1 MLAANALE
9 GAVELGAAD
18 EEELVELRLEV
29 LVAVAL
35 AVVGELRVVELERVD
50 KEDDREVVL
59 LDLDVVE
66 ELRDDEVVVGLTGA
80 RVLEVNALLKADPRT
95 GASRLEV
102 SMLLSGAPRTGAR
115 VCLLSTRLSFPSLDR
130 STGVAVVNKQ
140 RSESRRQYARRK
152 EADRAIIATP

>member
-50 KEDDREVVL
+50 EEDDREVVL
-59 LDLDVVE
+59 LDLDVLE
-66 ELRDDEVVVGLTGA
+66 ELLDDEVVVGLTGA

-130 STGVAVVNKQ
+130 STGVAAVKKQ
-140 RSESRRQYARRK
+140 KSESRMQYARRK

>member
-9 GAVELGAAD
+9 GAVELGTAD

-50 KEDDREVVL
+50 EEDDREVVL

-66 ELRDDEVVVGLTGA
+66 ELLDDEVVVGLTGA
-80 RVLEVNALLKADPRT
+80 RVLEVSALLKADPRI

-115 VCLLSTRLSFPSLDR
+115 VCLLSTWLSFPSLDR
-130 STGVAVVNKQ
+130 STGVAVVTRQ
-140 RSESRRQYARRK
+140 RSESRKQYARRK
-152 EADRAIIATP
+152 EAVRAIIATP